1 MISTQATP
9 MNYIDGKGHKSELKS
24 NGSYLINHTKSK
36 SCHQLYMASE
46 AYAHTSRQG
55 RIQDSKKG
63 GAQLCYCEH
72 GNCVRSTQS
81 GMQSMPNLG
90 GSGGMP
96 PQKILK
102 N

>member
-1 MISTQATP
+1 MS
-9 MNYIDGKGHKSELKS
+9 L
-24 NGSYLINHTKSK
+24 
-36 SCHQLYMASE
+36 
-46 AYAHTSRQG
+46 QG
-55 RIQDSKKG
+55 RIQDSER

-96 PQKILK
+96 PGNFEKLSPLRLNLRAFLMVYCLYYSKTAHCTIIYIYIYLKI
-102 N
+102 